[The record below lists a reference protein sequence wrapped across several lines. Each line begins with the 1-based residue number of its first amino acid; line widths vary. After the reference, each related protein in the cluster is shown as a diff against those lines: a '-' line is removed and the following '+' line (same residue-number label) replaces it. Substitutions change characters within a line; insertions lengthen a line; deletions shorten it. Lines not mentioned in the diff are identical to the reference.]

1 MFLASNQLGVVGIHT
16 FLQADRGNGCGTI
29 AAVIALTCTRRGQR
43 RRAVQKEREIL
54 ALNAFDQ
61 SRASAM
67 GAELREAVQRRLRS
81 FGKASVLF
89 YEEPIR
95 MERAEGVYMFDV
107 EGRRYLDLYN
117 NVPSVGHSHP
127 RVVEAVRRQVGVL
140 NIHTRYL
147 NDVVD
152 VYAERLLAAF
162 PSEIDHLVLTCTG
175 SEANDLALRIAKVA
189 TGRAGFI
196 VTETA
201 YHGNTAA
208 VTDVSPSSSPGQP
221 LPFHVRVVPAPETF
235 RNPVGDPGQ
244 RFADSVAAAIS
255 DLERSGVG
263 FAGLLVDTIF
273 SSDGVY
279 SDPAGFL
286 ASTVK
291 LVRERKG
298 LFIADEVQPGFG
310 RTGAAMWGFA
320 RHGVVP
326 DIVTMGKP
334 RGNGFPMGG
343 VALRAPLLDC
353 FAAEVKYFN
362 TFGGNPVAAAAG
374 LAVLDV
380 INDEGLLQNAREV
393 GCHLMDGLREIGNR
407 HIQIGDVRGAGLFIG
422 LELVTDRDSKEPA
435 PELAIMLIN
444 RLRQRGFLIGAAG
457 PFGSTLKIRPPL
469 CFGTNHA
476 DMFITACDEE
486 LRAISAA

>member
-1 MFLASNQLGVVGIHT
+1 MQQEKG
-16 FLQADRGNGCGTI
+16 
-29 AAVIALTCTRRGQR
+29 
-43 RRAVQKEREIL
+43 IL

-61 SRASAM
+61 SRVSSIDPAL
-67 GAELREAVQRRLRS
+67 GEAVQRRLRS

-89 YEEPIR
+89 YQEPIR
-95 MERAEGVYMFDV
+95 MARAEGVYMFDV
-107 EGRRYLDLYN
+107 DGRRYLDLYN

-127 RVVEAVRRQVGVL
+127 RVVEAISRQAGL
-140 NIHTRYL
+140 LSTHTRYL

-152 VYAERLLAAF
+152 GYAERLLATF
-162 PSEIDHLVLTCTG
+162 PRGIDHLVLTCTG
-175 SEANDLALRIAKVA
+175 SEANDLALRVAKVA
-189 TGRAGFI
+189 TGRTGFI

-201 YHGNTAA
+201 YHGNSAA
-208 VTDVSPSSSPGQP
+208 VTDVSPSSRPGQP
-221 LPFHVRVVPAPETF
+221 LPPHVRAVPAPEMY

-244 RFADSVAAAIS
+244 RFADSVAAAIT
-255 DLERSGVG
+255 DLERSGFG
-263 FAGLLVDTIF
+263 FAALLVDTIF
-273 SSDGVY
+273 SSDGIHA
-279 SDPAGFL
+279 DPAGFL
-286 ASTVK
+286 APTVK
-291 LVRERKG
+291 LVHERQG

-334 RGNGFPMGG
+334 MGNGFPMGG
-343 VALRAPLLDC
+343 VAMRAALLDR

-380 INDEGLLQNAREV
+380 IEDEGLMQNAREV
-393 GCHLMDGLREIGNR
+393 SRHLMDGLREIGNR
-407 HIQIGDVRGAGLFIG
+407 HMTIGDVRGAGLFIG
-422 LELVTDRDSKEPA
+422 LELVRDRDSKEPA
-435 PELAIMLIN
+435 PELASLLIN
-444 RLRQRGFLIGAAG
+444 RLRRRGILIGAAG

-469 CFGTNHA
+469 CFGKDHA

-486 LRAISAA
+486 LREVAAS

>member
-1 MFLASNQLGVVGIHT
+1 MQQEKA
-16 FLQADRGNGCGTI
+16 
-29 AAVIALTCTRRGQR
+29 
-43 RRAVQKEREIL
+43 IL

-61 SRASAM
+61 SRVSSIDPAL
-67 GAELREAVQRRLRS
+67 GEAVQRRLRS

-89 YEEPIR
+89 YQEPIR
-95 MERAEGVYMFDV
+95 MARAEGVYMFDV
-107 EGRRYLDLYN
+107 DGRRYLDLYN

-127 RVVEAVRRQVGVL
+127 RVVEAISRQAGL
-140 NIHTRYL
+140 LSTHTRYL

-152 VYAERLLAAF
+152 GYAERLLATF
-162 PSEIDHLVLTCTG
+162 PRGIDHLVLTCTG
-175 SEANDLALRIAKVA
+175 SEANDLALRVAKVT
-189 TGRAGFI
+189 TGRLGFI

-201 YHGNTAA
+201 YHGNSAA
-208 VTDVSPSSSPGQP
+208 VTDVSPSSRPGQP
-221 LPFHVRVVPAPETF
+221 LPPHVRAVPAPEMY

-244 RFADSVAAAIS
+244 RFADSVAAAIT
-255 DLERSGVG
+255 DLERSGFG
-263 FAGLLVDTIF
+263 FAALLVDTIF
-273 SSDGVY
+273 SSDGIY
-279 SDPAGFL
+279 ADPAGFL
-286 ASTVK
+286 APTVK
-291 LVRERKG
+291 LVHERQG

-334 RGNGFPMGG
+334 MGNGFPMGG
-343 VALRAPLLDC
+343 VAMRAALLDR

-380 INDEGLLQNAREV
+380 IEDEGLMQSAREV
-393 GCHLMDGLREIGNR
+393 SRHLMDGLREIGNR
-407 HIQIGDVRGAGLFIG
+407 HMTIGDVRGAGLFIG
-422 LELVTDRDSKEPA
+422 LELVRDRDSKEPA
-435 PELAIMLIN
+435 PELASLLIN
-444 RLRQRGFLIGAAG
+444 RLRRRGILIGAAG

-469 CFGTNHA
+469 CFGKDHA

-486 LRAISAA
+486 LREVAAS